1 MSEEDQ
7 AEDARV
13 AKRADMFKAMAE
25 RIERNSDAKFGG
37 AFVLLPPGDGEP
49 FSSLMLDQEEA
60 AIFWS
65 ALQTIANMAVQTLD
79 NATRQQG
86 FRNR

>member
-1 MSEEDQ
+1 MSDEEAMDGK
-7 AEDARV
+7 V
-13 AKRADMFKAMAE
+13 AARADMFKAMAE
-25 RIERNSDAKFGG
+25 RIERNADAKFGG

-49 FSSLMLDQEEA
+49 FMSLMLDQEEA

-79 NATRQQG
+79 TVQRQQG
-86 FRNR
+86 FRPR